1 MARNFNRSGV
11 TQAVELDK
19 SKTYDRVWH
28 AGLLH
33 KLKSCGISG
42 PIIVLGKKWLQ
53 VVLDRKTLQEYPV
66 NAGVPQGS
74 ILGSTLFPLYI
85 NDLSDD
91 VIFNVMA

>member
-33 KLKSCGISG
+33 KLKSYGISG
-42 PIIVLGKKWLQ
+42 PIILGKKWLQ

-85 NDLSDD
+85 NDLTDD
-91 VIFNVMA
+91 VTFNVMA